1 MVAGALL
8 RGARA
13 VVVCVDVTCAA
24 DLEAGIA
31 WVAAA
36 RAHAPPGCVVVAVGC
51 GTELADLREVDA
63 EDAAARFAA
72 LAPPVPYL
80 EASGATGDGVD
91 ALCAAL
97 VRTLVAA
104 PPAEP
109 VRPAVPAAV
118 PAVRWVNTNENE
130 NIPAEDTETQD
141 SSGACTVC

>member
-1 MVAGALL
+1 MAGALL

-36 RAHAPPGCVVVAVGC
+36 RAHAPAGCVVVAVGC

-80 EASGATGDGVD
+80 EASDGVD
-91 ALCAAL
+91 ELCATL
-97 VRTLVAA
+97 VRALVAA